1 MKPFDFTKYVLNNPL
16 LKESLDVPLD
26 KLMGVRSGLAGVK
39 LGKAIV
45 DPKSIKLHQEVIY
58 NGELYKVIKIDTD
71 NGKAE
76 IRKIKTEA

>member
-39 LGKAIV
+39 LGKAI

-58 NGELYKVIKIDTD
+58 DGELYKVITIDTD